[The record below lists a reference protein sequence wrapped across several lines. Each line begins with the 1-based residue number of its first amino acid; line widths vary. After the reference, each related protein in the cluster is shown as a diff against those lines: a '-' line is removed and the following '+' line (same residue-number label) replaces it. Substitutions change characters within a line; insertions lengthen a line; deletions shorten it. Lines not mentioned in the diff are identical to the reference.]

1 MEVVLESEEQM
12 ARSKCKGKG
21 KRQRPNGSPAQ
32 LPAAVAEQTGR
43 LLTERESEWLER
55 LVHDPA
61 SFAAVEREVHDQ
73 ARRQADLYVAGLLA
87 KASESPEMA
96 APVQAVLD
104 SAAVPLRPVEKKRR
118 PLVVRLWGGLA
129 VTVMTL
135 YCAPRGRSGKG
146 RGPEGSGLY
155 PELAAYRISEGSSP
169 NVQAEVG
176 RLVAQLP
183 IEQARAELARC
194 GLELDEKAVR
204 RIAGELGAQMLA
216 TRTRDLLRFRAGELP
231 AGSEFAGKRVAV
243 GIDGGRVRVRTV
255 VKTVRVSGKRKR
267 RKFRIEWREPKVVIL
282 FETDKK
288 GRMVKG
294 SRPVIDGTLQGPDA
308 LIELVAFHLHRLG
321 AAKAELVT
329 FAADGAPWIWARLDW
344 VIAQVKLDPTRVVE
358 VLDWCHGVHHLSLP
372 LAALDLAEDQRQEN
386 YSRLRGLLKKGKS
399 KAVLADLEELAAD
412 QLEDSPVWREIRY
425 LRKHSDAGRL
435 RYNCFRC
442 RGVPLGSGA
451 IESTIRRVIN
461 LRLKGN
467 SIYWT
472 EDNAEAVFQLR
483 AAVVSGRW
491 EEIVEH
497 TRETIARDR
506 RTDWHWTP
514 PECLAVLNALE
525 EEGDDLTQPSK
536 RKHSKRNAA

>member
-1 MEVVLESEEQM
+1 
-12 ARSKCKGKG
+12 
-21 KRQRPNGSPAQ
+21 
-32 LPAAVAEQTGR
+32 
-43 LLTERESEWLER
+43 
-55 LVHDPA
+55 
-61 SFAAVEREVHDQ
+61 
-73 ARRQADLYVAGLLA
+73 
-87 KASESPEMA
+87 
-96 APVQAVLD
+96 
-104 SAAVPLRPVEKKRR
+104 
-118 PLVVRLWGGLA
+118 VVRLLGGLA
-129 VTVMTL
+129 ITVMTQ
-135 YCAPRGRSGKG
+135 YCAPRGRNGKG

-176 RLVAQLP
+176 RMVGQLP
-183 IEQARAELARC
+183 IEQARAELARR

-204 RIAGELGAQMLA
+204 RIASELGEQMLA

-231 AGSEFAGKRVAV
+231 AGNELAGKNVAV

-255 VKTVRVSGKRKR
+255 VEKIRVSGKKKR

-282 FETDKK
+282 FQTDEK

-321 AAKAELVT
+321 AAKAKVVT
-329 FAADGAPWIWARLDW
+329 FTADGAPWIWARLDW
-344 VIAQVKLDPTRVVE
+344 VIAQVKLDPARVVE
-358 VLDWCHGVHHLSLP
+358 VLDWCHGVHHLSLA
-372 LAALDLAEDQRQEN
+372 LAALDLNEDQRQA
-386 YSRLRGLLKKGKS
+386 SFKWLRGLLKAGKS
-399 KAVLADLEELAAD
+399 RVVLDELEALAAGRSKK
-412 QLEDSPVWREIRY
+412 EPIWREIGY
-425 LRKHSDAGRL
+425 LTKHAEAGRL
-435 RYNCFRC
+435 RYNCFRY

-472 EDNAEAVFQLR
+472 EGNAEAVFQLR

-497 TRETIARDR
+497 TREAMARDR
-506 RTDWHWTP
+506 RRAWRWTP
-514 PECLAVLNALE
+514 PECLAELKALAE
-525 EEGDDLTQPSK
+525 QDDDETQTSP
-536 RKHSKRNAA
+536 RKQSTRGAA